1 MIGAPLVLLV
11 GGALLAGLPAAAS
24 VAFRAGLPIVGLAS
38 LALAVRAALT
48 ESDGSRAL
56 AVVAALLGLTLSVA
70 CLGDA
75 AFGGLGGTRLR
86 LARGAPSWMSG
97 AAVWALSSA
106 ELTGALAGLAACAL
120 LATLA
125 AGSARGSEAALASWR
140 LLRLQ
145 VLAVASA
152 LLGTFLIRPGGG
164 GPGAGVVMLGVAV
177 LAGLAP
183 FGGAAVE
190 AEARAEAGFA
200 PFVAA
205 LLPFTALVV
214 LLRVRLLL
222 VGAGEAGV
230 VDGLLLASGLLAMT
244 LGAASAWS
252 DPLRPRREAAAGA
265 GLFGV
270 AVFGFGLGDAGGL
283 QAGLVALLAASFA
296 VPARVLARR
305 FEAGRVGA
313 LSGWAAAALPP
324 GGLFAG
330 LAMVIDRTASDRPFL
345 LVPLLVALGLLLGGL
360 LRRDT
365 AVRPPATQVV
375 RGVLLFHL
383 VIAGVI
389 GLAMPGFVAD
399 RLVDAAELLSGD
411 AAP

>member
-1 MIGAPLVLLV
+1 VIGAPLVLLA
-11 GGALLAGLPAAAS
+11 GGVLLAGLPGGAS
-24 VAFRAGLPIVGLAS
+24 RAFRAGLPVVGLAS
-38 LALAVRAALT
+38 LALAMRAAFT
-48 ESDGSRAL
+48 EGDGSRAL

-70 CLGDA
+70 CVGDA
-75 AFGGLGGTRLR
+75 SFGGLGGIRLR
-86 LARGAPSWMSG
+86 LARGAPSWISG
-97 AAVWALSSA
+97 AAVWALGSA

-120 LATLA
+120 LTTLA

-145 VLAVASA
+145 AMAVASA
-152 LLGTFLIRPGGG
+152 LLGAFLVGPGRA
-164 GPGAGVVMLGVAV
+164 GPGAGVVLLGVAV

-183 FGGAAVE
+183 FGGAAAE
-190 AEARAEAGFA
+190 AEARAEAAFA

-214 LLRVRLLL
+214 LLRARLLL
-222 VGAGEAGV
+222 VEAGEAGV
-230 VDGLLLASGLLAMT
+230 VDGLLLASGLLAMV

-252 DPLRPRREAAAGA
+252 DPLRSRREAAAGA

-283 QAGLVALLAASFA
+283 HAGLVALLAVSFA

-305 FEAGRVGA
+305 FEAGRVGG
-313 LSGWAAAALPP
+313 LSVLAATALPP

-330 LAMVIDRTASDRPFL
+330 CAMVIDRTASNRPLL

-360 LRRDT
+360 LRRDK
-365 AVRPPATQVV
+365 AVRPPATRAV
-375 RGVLLFHL
+375 RGVLLVHL
-383 VIAGVI
+383 AIAGAI
-389 GLAMPGFVAD
+389 GLAMPGIVSD
-399 RLVDAAELLSGD
+399 RLVDAAEFLSGD
-411 AAP
+411 ASP